1 MKHSHMP
8 ICIHIPLTRHNKRR
22 RLIQKTA
29 LSEFLNRLWVILFIY
44 TSESKTHVNTPL
56 YREFC
61 ANSYELLLNSFE
73 KSENKWINI
82 SPTRHMLLA
91 HSWELIEI
99 NDNYGLGEFSE
110 TGLEY
115 NNKFLRFFR
124 QYLARKNSQESNLA
138 DCIDRFWLKS
148 DPGIRYAGP
157 KKYYSRCHKV
167 DYHHTVSCPLKKN
180 YSTI

>member
-1 MKHSHMP
+1 MQLGKAGTTTNGNV
-8 ICIHIPLTRHNKRR
+8 CE
-22 RLIQKTA
+22 RLLKNHRYTLGSLVPERFQPA
-29 LSEFLNRLWVILFIY
+29 LSEFLNSLWVILFIY

-124 QYLARKNSQESNLA
+124 QYLAKKNSQESNLA

-148 DPGIRYAGP
+148 DPGISYAGP
-157 KKYYSRCHKV
+157 
-167 DYHHTVSCPLKKN
+167 N
-180 YSTI
+180 YFFEMSQN